1 MAGNPFAADFS
12 TKSDITTAGALMM
25 SALQERAKALDFS
38 KVGEGIQ
45 TMLNPFEELENK
57 AQDIRATQT
66 AELINRL
73 SPDAVEDMYKQGFN
87 LAGFL
92 AEQGIDPNNQAISN
106 AWAGQQATRVQRGRQ
121 KLQDEIKQAYELSGK
136 SMAPAEF
143 LQRYRAEHP
152 DIPAEYYPFNADF
165 LGSIDESAAQ
175 TNLIKQRAG
184 EGGRIEDYAK
194 QNASAQEKAVEVYAD
209 LYADRFRKEFNTE
222 LSVMNAAN
230 QSRESIMNAR
240 QVALTRFR
248 DMLRDNN
255 IDPQSDVGKLYV
267 RTFDKF
273 LLGNIQDAETAAEI
287 NLQSLKA
294 SLSEQERLFRENYS
308 TTYDYLFNTE
318 NEKSPI
324 KAKDF
329 AAVQKALKNN
339 PTGKKINN
347 SYTQDRLARFIR
359 DQNVFEDG
367 DEDVYD
373 KVTDW
378 LIGHP
383 DVLAQYVEGQDLVR
397 QQQTYQAKA
406 SEFTANNIAKRV
418 SKEKEE

>member
-106 AWAGQQATRVQRGRQ
+106 AWAGQQATRVQRGKQ

-175 TNLIKQRAG
+175 INLIKQRAG
-184 EGGRIEDYAK
+184 EGWRIEDYTK

-209 LYADRFRKEFNTE
+209 VYADRFRKEFDKE

-230 QSRESIMNAR
+230 QTSEHIMNAR
-240 QVALTRFR
+240 QLALTRFR
-248 DMLRDNN
+248 DMLRDNG
-255 IDPQSDVGKLYV
+255 IDPQSDAGKLYI

-273 LLGNIQDAETAAEI
+273 LIGNIQDAETAAKV
-287 NLQSLKA
+287 NLQSLRA
-294 SLSEQERLFRENYS
+294 SLDEKETAFKDNYS
-308 TTYDYLFNTE
+308 NLAPYILFTKDSD
-318 NEKSPI
+318 KSPVKNKDLAVI
-324 KAKDF
+324 QKAIRSHPKAK
-329 AAVQKALKNN
+329 
-339 PTGKKINN
+339 KISNGRTIN
-347 SYTQDRLARFIR
+347 LMAWYMHD
-359 DQNVFEDG
+359 NGVFEEG
-367 DEDVYD
+367 DEDLYQ

-378 LIGHP
+378 LNSA
-383 DVLAQYVEGQDLVR
+383 DAELAGWIEGQDIKK
-397 QQQTYQAKA
+397 QQQTYQAKSA
-406 SEFTANNIAKRV
+406 EIAANDLKKQA
-418 SKEKEE
+418 KEE